1 MSYTSAVQEGTHSKG
16 ATEESFINGPFT
28 KVKEELWKLMGDREA
43 PRTCNNEAK
52 HHPKSE
58 EDEER
63 WKVGPVRPVAIG
75 ESLGDVVPV

>member
-1 MSYTSAVQEGTHSKG
+1 MSHTSGVQEGTHSKG
-16 ATEESFINGPFT
+16 AAEESFINGPFT
-28 KVKEELWKLMGDREA
+28 KVGDREA

-63 WKVGPVRPVAIG
+63 CKVDPVRPVAIG
-75 ESLGDVVPV
+75 ESLGDLVQV